1 MDVNTIYELLIAIL
15 PALTAVISVVTVAV
29 RILRKFTSLK
39 DEFSSK
45 TDYKE
50 VQKVLSK
57 MYDENMELK
66 KEIKRLQTQIDR
78 VNRE

>member
-1 MDVNTIYELLIAIL
+1 MDVNTIYELIIAVL

-29 RILRKFTSLK
+29 KILRKFASLK

-57 MYDENMELK
+57 MYDENQVLK
-66 KEIKRLQTQIDR
+66 KEIKRLESQLYH
-78 VNRE
+78 VNKE

>member
-57 MYDENMELK
+57 MYDENMDLK

>member
-1 MDVNTIYELLIAIL
+1 MDINTIYQLLLAIL

-39 DEFSSK
+39 NEFSSK

-57 MYDENMELK
+57 MYEENMELK
-66 KEIKRLQTQIDR
+66 KEIKRLQTQIDK
-78 VNRE
+78 VHRE

>member
-1 MDVNTIYELLIAIL
+1 MDINTIYQLLLAIL

-39 DEFSSK
+39 NEFSSK

-50 VQKVLSK
+50 VQKVLGK
-57 MYDENMELK
+57 MYDENMELRK
-66 KEIKRLQTQIDR
+66 VIKRLQTQIDK
-78 VNRE
+78 VHRE

>member
-1 MDVNTIYELLIAIL
+1 MDINTIYQLLIAIL

-39 DEFSSK
+39 NEFSSK

-57 MYDENMELK
+57 MYEENIELR
-66 KEIKRLQTQIDR
+66 KEIKRLQTQIDK
-78 VNRE
+78 VHRE

>member
-1 MDVNTIYELLIAIL
+1 MDINTIYQLLVAIL

-39 DEFSSK
+39 NEFSSK

-57 MYDENMELK
+57 MYEENMELR
-66 KEIKRLQTQIDR
+66 KEIKRLQTQIDK
-78 VNRE
+78 VHRE